1 MTKKPVT
8 TRTGRFMKLAGMTAS
23 VAGRYAADKVIGA
36 FASDEKNAE
45 RLSKSY
51 TKMADNIADT
61 LGELKGAVMKVGQIA
76 SQTQDFL
83 PAEISQALQ
92 KLQKEAPPVDFSV
105 IAEQVRK
112 ELGSSPDILF
122 ASFSRKPYAA
132 ASIGQVHEAMTR
144 DGQSVIVKVQYPG
157 VDESCDSDLKHLRTT
172 LKLGGLLKIPK
183 ESVNALFAEIRE
195 RIHEE
200 LDYENEARNI
210 RAFREFH
217 QSDPWVKI
225 PAVLPHL
232 SSRRVLTLERVDG
245 DHIAEVSQEKYSQET
260 VNLIGHRI
268 FIMMADQLFRFQ
280 CIHGDPHAG
289 NFAFR
294 PDGTIVMYDF
304 GCVKYLKP
312 EIVDAYR
319 AALIAGINEDYVSL
333 DQRLI
338 DLGVRVEDKPAI
350 DDDYYAMWRDIFI
363 KPFASADEVYDFA
376 EANLHKLVARNASS
390 VLKYLDSFKPPVDS
404 IFIDRMIAG
413 HYWMMKRMGVQAA
426 FRNELER
433 YLRGDQLG
441 VRPVPGKIDNSC
453 G

>member
-1 MTKKPVT
+1 MSKKPVT

-23 VAGRYAADKVIGA
+23 VASRYAADKVIGA

-45 RLSKSY
+45 RLSRSY

-83 PAEISQALQ
+83 PAEFSMALQ

-105 IAEQVRK
+105 IAEQIRI
-112 ELGSSPDILF
+112 ELGNEPDVLF
-122 ASFSRKPYAA
+122 ASFSKEPYAA
-132 ASIGQVHEAMTR
+132 ASIGQVHEAVTH
-144 DGQSVIVKVQYPG
+144 DGQTVIVKIQYPG

-183 ESVNALFAEIRE
+183 ASVDALFAEIRE

-210 RAFREFH
+210 QAFSEFH
-217 QSDPWVKI
+217 QKDGWVKI
-225 PAVLPHL
+225 PAVVSHL

-245 DHIAEVSQEKYSQET
+245 DHISGVTSDKYSQET
-260 VNLIGHRI
+260 INLIGHRI
-268 FIMMADQLFRFQ
+268 FTMMADQLFKFK

-294 PDGTIVMYDF
+294 PDGSIVLYDF

-312 EIVDAYR
+312 DIVEAYR
-319 AALIAGINEDYVSL
+319 KALVAGINEDYITL

-350 DDDYYAMWRDIFI
+350 DDEYYAMWRDIFI
-363 KPFASADEVYDFA
+363 KPFSSADTPYDFA
-376 EANLHKLVARNASS
+376 EANLHQLVARNASS
-390 VLKYLDSFKPPVDS
+390 VFKYLDSFKPPVDS

-426 FRNELER
+426 FRPELER
-433 YLRGDQLG
+433 YLAH
-441 VRPVPGKIDNSC
+441 
-453 G
+453 

>member
-1 MTKKPVT
+1 MSKKPVT

-23 VAGRYAADKVIGA
+23 VASRYAVDKVIGA

-45 RLSKSY
+45 RLSRSY

-83 PAEISQALQ
+83 PAEFSMALQ

-105 IAEQVRK
+105 IAEQIRI
-112 ELGSSPDILF
+112 ELGNEPDVLF
-122 ASFSRKPYAA
+122 ASFSQEPYAA
-132 ASIGQVHEAMTR
+132 ASIGQVHEAVTH
-144 DGQSVIVKVQYPG
+144 DGQTVIVKIQYPG

-183 ESVNALFAEIRE
+183 ASVDALFAEIRE

-210 RAFREFH
+210 QAFSEFH
-217 QSDPWVKI
+217 QKDEWVKI
-225 PAVLPHL
+225 PAVVSHL

-245 DHIAEVSQEKYSQET
+245 DHISGVTSDKYSQET
-260 VNLIGHRI
+260 INLIGHRI
-268 FIMMADQLFRFQ
+268 FTMMADQLFKFK

-294 PDGTIVMYDF
+294 PDGSIVLYDF

-312 EIVDAYR
+312 EIVEAYR
-319 AALIAGINEDYVSL
+319 KALVAGINEDYVTL

-350 DDDYYAMWRDIFI
+350 DDEYYAMWRDIFI
-363 KPFASADEVYDFA
+363 KPFSSADTPYDFA
-376 EANLHKLVARNASS
+376 EANLHQLVARNASS
-390 VLKYLDSFKPPVDS
+390 VFKYLDSFKPPVDS

-426 FRNELER
+426 FRPELER
-433 YLRGDQLG
+433 YL
-441 VRPVPGKIDNSC
+441 SH
-453 G
+453 